1 MEWIIIILLV
11 IFIIMIF
18 TMKPVHKTFNQT
30 QKVQCYNES
39 NKINNI
45 NKITRSDGLV
55 MLPKPNPPQ
64 LTTHITV

>member
-1 MEWIIIILLV
+1 MELIIIILLV

-18 TMKPVHKTFNQT
+18 TMKPVHRTFNQT

-39 NKINNI
+39 NKI

-64 LTTHITV
+64 LTTHITL

>member
-1 MEWIIIILLV
+1 MESIIIILLV

-39 NKINNI
+39 NKI
-45 NKITRSDGLV
+45 TRTDGLV

>member
-18 TMKPVHKTFNQT
+18 TMKPIHKTFNQT

-39 NKINNI
+39 NKI

-64 LTTHITV
+64 LTTHITL

>member
-11 IFIIMIF
+11 IFIIMV

-39 NKINNI
+39 NKI
-45 NKITRSDGLV
+45 KITRSDGLV

>member
-18 TMKPVHKTFNQT
+18 TMKPIHKNINQK
-30 QKVQCYNES
+30 QKVQCHNDS
-39 NKINNI
+39 NKIN
-45 NKITRSDGLV
+45 RSNGLV

>member
-18 TMKPVHKTFNQT
+18 TMKPKTLNQT
-30 QKVQCYNES
+30 QKVQCHNDS

-45 NKITRSDGLV
+45 NKINRSDGLV

-64 LTTHITV
+64 LTTHI